1 VENLVV
7 TYEQDTDYITYID
20 SDDGT
25 DDGTQYSTYSGDSIF
40 SDKKHIHVE
49 STYRNIN
56 NHSKLEAE
64 EHGSV
69 LLEVK
74 VEGCP
79 DHIEC
84 MWHLYGTS
92 IEEPSES
99 SHGHTGKD
107 TPVLCISDA
116 SIEMDGWEYSC
127 ELKGFYTTESVT
139 LRVNCPL
146 DEYTPSL
153 ASMYLAQSEVPR
165 DTWPPVSNTKH
176 VNLAL
181 IRQGYINY
189 RAQYERLTIRGDIDD
204 ILHNKRR
211 IEYAEL
217 VKDIKGKY
225 CLFIEGRPGSG
236 KTTFVHK
243 ITRDWAIAPSGALR
257 LVLLVSL
264 RVLNALNKPSLDLSD
279 ILDLFKDLKVGKEL
293 LEERDGKGVC
303 FIFDGLDEFSPRD
316 KRDSVVHQIIRKE
329 YLSQSSVIVASRP
342 AAIAELR
349 GSANKVI
356 EVLGF
361 PNEQIFEYFDSYNFS
376 DRSKSKSLKKYLR
389 HHPNILHMCYLPVHT
404 AMVAFLFEATGKVP
418 RTETEIYKQFT
429 CFTIIRSLTKNT
441 AVSTADI
448 DICNLSEDKQV
459 LFDQICKLAL
469 EKIIANKQVLHQDE
483 VSSYFQNIEGCDIS
497 LGLITIDR
505 IAGLYG
511 MNDVYAFLHLTFQE
525 YLAAYHISTL
535 NSEKQVELLE
545 LHGGKNWML
554 VVWKFL
560 CGLVKFDVS
569 DHRFITLAKKIVNSL
584 FLVQCTYESQQAVV
598 CEILLE
604 QVRATLTFEQ
614 KHLTTPDF
622 TALGYVLAK
631 TSTPLSLSFKY
642 CDIDIEAVNAMLSEI
657 DKDSLY
663 IYALQYYSGKVD
675 CKCLCKML
683 HRSGSLSSLEIFS
696 RDVKIELRSD
706 SFKYCTNL
714 TTLCANNVLL
724 GLNNLQ
730 TVASQCKGLQ
740 ELVLN
745 DSILVSELC
754 LLNKIIEK
762 CKMLKVLNI
771 SNNRLGKAAE
781 SLSPGLALSQNL
793 ESFIVSRNS
802 IDSAGVTVLLE
813 SVKACK
819 LKVFSNEL
827 LEGNHATMFSLIGG
841 LTDCDK
847 LQELH
852 LLSHI
857 PTEACEVFAAAASS
871 RNWCNLYHLEL
882 NSCIDD
888 TTAGYIS
895 YALPFLAD
903 LKVLRVLG
911 SPMYSLSDL
920 GTADLAGGLSKCTN
934 LTDFLIRHCKFGD
947 EGTKRLVSGLE
958 QCRGI
963 RTLDMSC
970 NCIGDGGAA
979 CVFAKTGH
987 MTGLIAL
994 NLSGNFISEPGVMPL
1009 PNGLAACTALS
1020 TLDLNENFI
1029 GVVGAKIISSCLQYW
1044 PNLQTLE
1051 LSGRHGDSN
1060 IGKEG
1065 VVALAYKLP
1074 NCTQLSVL
1082 NLSDNDIDEYAASIL
1097 VENLAKCKK
1106 IKRLYLENNGT
1117 SEHSPSIREL
1127 QRWEHL
1133 ELTC

>member
-1 VENLVV
+1 MVQFYV
-7 TYEQDTDYITYID
+7 
-20 SDDGT
+20 
-25 DDGTQYSTYSGDSIF
+25 
-40 SDKKHIHVE
+40 
-49 STYRNIN
+49 
-56 NHSKLEAE
+56 
-64 EHGSV
+64 
-69 LLEVK
+69 LEVK

-79 DHIEC
+79 DHIEY
-84 MWHLYGTS
+84 MWHLNGTS
-92 IEEPSES
+92 IAEFGGPSES
-99 SHGHTGKD
+99 SHTGTE
-107 TPVLCISDA
+107 TPFLCISNA
-116 SIEMDGWEYSC
+116 SIEMDGSEYSC
-127 ELKGFYTTESVT
+127 QLKGFTTTESVT

-153 ASMYLAQSEVPR
+153 ASMYLAQSEVPK

-176 VNLAL
+176 INLAL
-181 IRQGYINY
+181 IRQGYVNY
-189 RAQYERLTIRGDIDD
+189 RAQYERSTIRGDIDD
-204 ILHNKRR
+204 ILHNKQR

-236 KTTFVHK
+236 KTTLVHK

-361 PNEQIFEYFDSYNFS
+361 PNEQIFEYFDSSNFS
-376 DRSKSKSLKKYLR
+376 DGSNSKSLKKYLH
-389 HHPNILHMCYLPVHT
+389 HHPNILHMCYLPVH
-404 AMVAFLFEATGKVP
+404 AAIVAFLFEATGKIP

-429 CFTIIRSLTKNT
+429 RFTIIRSITKNT
-441 AVSTADI
+441 AFGTADI
-448 DICNLSEDKQV
+448 DICNLSGDKQV

-604 QVRATLTFEQ
+604 LVRATFTFEQ

-631 TSTPLSLSFKY
+631 ALTPLSLSFKY
-642 CDIDIEAVNAMLSEI
+642 CDIDIEAVRVMLSEI
-657 DKDSLY
+657 DEDNLC

-675 CKCLCKML
+675 CNCLRKML

-740 ELVLN
+740 QLVLN
-745 DSILVSELC
+745 NSILVSELC
-754 LLNKIIEK
+754 LLNKIIEN
-762 CKMLKVLNI
+762 CKMLKVLDI
-771 SNNRLGKAAE
+771 SNNDLGEAAE
-781 SLSPGLALSQNL
+781 SLSPGLALSQSL
-793 ESFIVSRNS
+793 EFFIISRNL
-802 IDSAGVTVLLE
+802 IDSAGVKVLLE
-813 SVKACK
+813 SMKACK
-819 LKVFSNEL
+819 LKVLSSDV
-827 LEGNHATMFSLIGG
+827 LEGNHATMVTLIDG

-852 LLSHI
+852 LLSHNII
-857 PTEACEVFAAAASS
+857 PTKAGEAFAAAASS

-888 TTAGYIS
+888 TIARYIS
-895 YALPFLAD
+895 YALPFLAN

-911 SPMYSLSDL
+911 SPRYPLSDL
-920 GTADLAGGLSKCTN
+920 GTIDLAGGLSKCTN

-947 EGTKRLVSGLE
+947 KGAKHLVSGLE
-958 QCRGI
+958 QCRSI

-970 NCIGDGGAA
+970 NCIGGEGAA
-979 CVFAKTGH
+979 CVFTKTGH
-987 MTGLIAL
+987 MTGLTAL
-994 NLSGNFISEPGVMPL
+994 NLSGNGVSELGVIPL

-1020 TLDLNENFI
+1020 TLNLNKNCI
-1029 GVVGAKIISSCLQYW
+1029 GVGGAIVISCHLQYW

-1051 LSGRHGDSN
+1051 LSGWHGYIN

-1065 VVALAYKLP
+1065 VVALACKLP

-1117 SEHSPSIREL
+1117 SKHSPSIKEL